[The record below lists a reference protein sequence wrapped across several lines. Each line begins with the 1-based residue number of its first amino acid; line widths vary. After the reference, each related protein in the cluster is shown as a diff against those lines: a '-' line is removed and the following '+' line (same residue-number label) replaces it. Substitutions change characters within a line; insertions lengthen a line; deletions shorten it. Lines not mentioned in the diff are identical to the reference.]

1 MAKGFAETD
10 SLCRELVSQARNG
23 IFKPVYL
30 LMGDEPFYPD
40 MVCEA
45 VVQNALDEGERDF
58 NQSIF
63 YGADTDAETVMTTA
77 RRYPVF
83 AGRQLVVVKEA
94 QMMKSL
100 EDLSVYCSRPL
111 DSTVLVICMHGASAD
126 KRKSLY
132 KSVSKI
138 GVVVESNSLRDYEIP
153 RWISS
158 YYAGRGLQ
166 IAPDAAAL
174 LGEYAGTDLSKIAV
188 ETDKLMKN
196 LPEGTVRVAAGDIE
210 KNVGISRQYSIFEL
224 TRELSLKNAP
234 KALRIAAYIG
244 ASPKFAMP
252 MAVSALFTHF
262 YRILKY
268 EALLAGNPRPG
279 NDMKAKVLGVNPYFF
294 AEYDKAVANYPLKKC
309 MSVISLLKEF
319 DYKGKGGDV
328 GEATPEQLLTELV
341 TKILN

>member
-45 VVQNALDEGERDF
+45 VVQNALDESERDF

-83 AGRQLVVVKEA
+83 AERQLVVVKEA

-132 KSVSKI
+132 KTVSKI